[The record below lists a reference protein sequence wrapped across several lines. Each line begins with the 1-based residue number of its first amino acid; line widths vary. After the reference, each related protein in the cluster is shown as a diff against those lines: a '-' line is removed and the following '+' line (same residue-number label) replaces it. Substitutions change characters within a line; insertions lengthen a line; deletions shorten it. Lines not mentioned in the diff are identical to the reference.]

1 MRKKI
6 LLSLA
11 LFFLVFFV
19 SACGIKKVDLAPVID
34 PSVVQDVTPLEK
46 GTSTEEATNKTAAN
60 EAAKETEAM
69 NCGGD
74 QTCFLSAFLE
84 CKPAEFKIVSPAG
97 ESQISVIGLA
107 GDRCYYLGGVYQNGV
122 LINSGKECRVPLNL
136 LSRDAFNHFFG
147 QDNTAGKEAIKLE
160 QDRIESD
167 YCSQI

>member
-6 LLSLA
+6 LLSFT
-11 LFFLVFFV
+11 LFFLVFLV
-19 SACGIKKVDLAPVID
+19 SACGAKKVNLAPIVD
-34 PSVVQDVTPLEK
+34 PSVVQDVAPLEQ
-46 GTSTEEATNKTAAN
+46 GTSIDKATNKTVTS
-60 EAAKETEAM
+60 EAAKETEVM
-69 NCGGD
+69 NCGSD

-84 CKPAEFKIVSPAG
+84 CRPAEFKLVSPAG

-122 LINSGKECRVPLNL
+122 LINGGKECRVPLNL
-136 LSRDAFNHFFG
+136 INRDTFSHFFG
-147 QDNTAGKEAIKLE
+147 QDKAAGKEATKLE